1 MYDYVTPEKILNALR
16 WLKGHNPL
24 YANIEINEEWV
35 LDAENDDLDLY
46 TSLSNNTESDPP
58 TDIDSSEVAIVD
70 INSEPCIDSTNPVDR
85 ASSDHIARMSR
96 NCQAESCEI
105 CN

>member
-1 MYDYVTPEKILNALR
+1 M
-16 WLKGHNPL
+16 KGHNPL

-35 LDAENDDLDLY
+35 LDAENDDLYLY
-46 TSLSNNTESDPP
+46 SSLSNNTESDPP
-58 TDIDSSEVAIVD
+58 TDIDSSEVAMNVD